1 MGETG
6 LDVLISFPPPLSVR
20 LRHLL
25 VALPGLLIG
34 LALLGSCQPRPNAP
48 SDAAPS
54 PQSSRFPALSDSV
67 LSPPD
72 TTADRFEAAL
82 QTALSSGNTDSTSI
96 GRVMQNVG
104 RHFRGRP
111 YLTGTLDA
119 LRTETLVVRFDGFDC
134 VTFVETAL
142 ALARGA
148 QASDT
153 TYAGFARRLAEQRYR
168 DGGPVGYCGRLHY
181 FTEWITNNAKRGH
194 VRRLGA
200 QLEGRPL
207 RDTLDFM
214 STHRSAY
221 DRFATDDSLFACVQ
235 GMETRL
241 RAQQRRD
248 PVRYVP
254 QDSIR
259 AVYDQ
264 LRAGDVVALVSSID
278 GLDVAHTGLVYAHP
292 DDGPNT
298 VGLLHASLSDG
309 VTVSPDLQR
318 YVQTID
324 RQIGMVVARPQPV
337 R

>member
-6 LDVLISFPPPLSVR
+6 LDMSISLPFSMSVR
-20 LRHLL
+20 LRSLF
-25 VALPGLLIG
+25 VALPGLLVG
-34 LALLGSCQPRPNAP
+34 LALMGGCRPNP
-48 SDAAPS
+48 DGSTEAAPS
-54 PQSSRFPALSDSV
+54 SQSSGSLALSDSV

-72 TTADRFEAAL
+72 TTVDRFQAAL
-82 QTALSSGNTDSTSI
+82 QTALSHSEDTDSI
-96 GRVMQNVG
+96 GPVMQAVG

-111 YLTGTLDA
+111 YRTGTLDA
-119 LRTETLVVRFDGFDC
+119 PRTETLVVRFDGFDC

-235 GMETRL
+235 DMETRL

-292 DDGPNT
+292 DDGSNT
-298 VGLLHASLSDG
+298 VGLLHASLFDG

>member
-6 LDVLISFPPPLSVR
+6 LVMSTSLPPPMSVR
-20 LRHLL
+20 LRSRF
-25 VALPGLLIG
+25 VVLPGLLVG
-34 LALLGSCQPRPNAP
+34 LALLGGCQSSPDAP
-48 SDAAPS
+48 TEAAPS
-54 PQSSRFPALSDSV
+54 PQSSGSLALSDSV

-82 QTALSSGNTDSTSI
+82 ETALASSEDAAPI
-96 GRVMQNVG
+96 GRVMQDVG

-111 YLTGTLDA
+111 YRTGTLDA
-119 LRTETLVVRFDGFDC
+119 PKTETLVARFDGFDC

-142 ALARGA
+142 ALARSA

-153 TYAGFARRLAEQRYR
+153 TYAGFAQRLAEQRYR

-200 QLEGRPL
+200 ELEGRPL

-235 GMETRL
+235 DMETRL
-241 RAQQRRD
+241 QAQQRHD

-309 VTVSPDLQR
+309 VVVSPDLQR

>member
-1 MGETG
+1 MP
-6 LDVLISFPPPLSVR
+6 VH
-20 LRHLL
+20 LRSLL

-34 LALLGSCQPRPNAP
+34 LALLGGCQPGPDGSTEA
-48 SDAAPS
+48 AAP
-54 PQSSRFPALSDSV
+54 PQSSGSLALPDSV

-82 QTALSSGNTDSTSI
+82 QTALSHSEATDS
-96 GRVMQNVG
+96 VG
-104 RHFRGRP
+104 PVVQAVGHHFRGRT
-111 YLTGTLDA
+111 YRTGTLDA
-119 LRTETLVVRFDGFDC
+119 PTTETLVARFDGFDC
-134 VTFVETAL
+134 VTFIETAL

-200 QLEGRPL
+200 ELEGRPL

-221 DRFATDDSLFACVQ
+221 DRFATDDSLFACIQ
-235 GMETRL
+235 EMETRL
-241 RAQQRRD
+241 RAKQRRD

-264 LRAGDVVALVSSID
+264 LRGGDIVALVSSID
-278 GLDVAHTGLVYAHP
+278 GLDVAHTGLVYAYS
-292 DDGPNT
+292 DGGR
-298 VGLLHASLSDG
+298 GLLHASLSDG

-324 RQIGMVVARPQPV
+324 RQIGMVVTRPQPV
-337 R
+337 Q

>member
-1 MGETG
+1 MP
-6 LDVLISFPPPLSVR
+6 VH
-20 LRHLL
+20 LRSLL
-25 VALPGLLIG
+25 VALPGLLVG
-34 LALLGSCQPRPNAP
+34 LALMGGCRPNP
-48 SDAAPS
+48 DGSTEVAAS
-54 PQSSRFPALSDSV
+54 PQSSGSLALTDSV

-72 TTADRFEAAL
+72 TTVDRFQAAL
-82 QTALSSGNTDSTSI
+82 QTALSHSEATDSI
-96 GRVMQNVG
+96 GPVMQAVG

-111 YLTGTLDA
+111 YRTGTLDA
-119 LRTETLVVRFDGFDC
+119 PTTETLVARFDGFDC

-168 DGGPVGYCGRLHY
+168 GGGPVGYCGRLHY